1 MINLQIIDNTDQ
13 IKLALLEAEVNLSIY
28 NDEVQALIAVE
39 KIQPSVIFLSY
50 NVRKEETVEYIKLL
64 LKASKDS
71 KIVVIADELNEK
83 KIVNC
88 FIAGAKGYQDVKQLQ
103 VYAKKLIIMVDA
115 GEAWIA
121 RRMVAILLDTLI
133 KQ

>member
-39 KIQPSVIFLSY
+39 KIQPSIIFLSY

-64 LKASKDS
+64 LKASEDS
-71 KIVVIADELNEK
+71 KIVVIADELNEE

-88 FIAGAKGYQDVKQLQ
+88 LIAGAKGYQDVKQLQ

-115 GEAWIA
+115 GEAWIT